1 MNANNLRQLDAE
13 VAERVMGFQPCRCSF
28 VHAVISPP
36 PPRCASC
43 GRPLSPPYSSDISA
57 AFQVVERMRELG
69 WEVEVDSHSEP
80 SSTWR
85 VRFEP
90 RKHETTSLA
99 NRVWAATIEWDASL
113 PLAICKAALD
123 ALSNSLMKV

>member
-69 WEVEVDSHSEP
+69 WEYCSQYGAWTDSK
-80 SSTWR
+80 WR
-85 VRFEP
+85 
-90 RKHETTSLA
+90 
-99 NRVWAATIEWDASL
+99 WYAAFKSDGEERGAEDELL
-113 PLAICKAALD
+113 PLAICRAALQ
-123 ALSNSLMKV
+123 AVGGGER

>member
-1 MNANNLRQLDAE
+1 MGVAYPANHPEKPHRDD
-13 VAERVMGFQPCRCSF
+13 R
-28 VHAVISPP
+28 
-36 PPRCASC
+36 
-43 GRPLSPPYSSDISA
+43 PYSEIADVWQWDFEERRFLPNAYSTDIAA